1 MAARVFGSERG
12 HEEVVNLAQTLRA
25 SALALPSRP
34 AIIVDDV
41 VDCSYAQ
48 FADRVAAR
56 AGDLVSRNGVRPGDR
71 VGLFMTNRPDYLE
84 ALYAVWWAGAV
95 AVPLNSMMHP
105 REAVA
110 LLDDCKARVCLVSP
124 DLAEGMLSE
133 APNSA
138 VIRVID
144 ATELLAARKAN
155 AIGCSTATASDDA
168 WIFYTSG
175 TTGKPKGALLTH
187 SNLFA
192 MAIAYLADTEWVDDR
207 SGLLH
212 IALQSHAS
220 GLFALPFVARG
231 AAQVIPTATDPATIA
246 RLLTVHER
254 LSFFA
259 PPVLM
264 RRLAVS
270 PEIQSAPLERM
281 GTLLVGAAPVY
292 AEDLRLALGTFGPR
306 IWNGYG
312 QGETPCT
319 ITAMGQRQMAAA
331 AAAGD
336 DVLLSSVGVPRLG
349 IEVKIMQDDV
359 EVSDGD
365 IGEVC
370 VRGET
375 VMRGYLDRPEETAE
389 SLRGGW
395 LHTGDLGRW
404 ERGHLQLLDRSKDM
418 VISGGSNIYPR
429 EIEDRL
435 LQEPTV
441 AEVAVIGLPDPEWGE
456 RVVAIIVT
464 APGCTLDAD
473 RLDAFCLE
481 SMARYKRPKEYL
493 QVDSL
498 PRNGAGKVLKRELR
512 EQLQAK
518 E

>member
-1 MAARVFGSERG
+1 
-12 HEEVVNLAQTLRA
+12 
-25 SALALPSRP
+25 
-34 AIIVDDV
+34 
-41 VDCSYAQ
+41 
-48 FADRVAAR
+48 
-56 AGDLVSRNGVRPGDR
+56 
-71 VGLFMTNRPDYLE
+71 
-84 ALYAVWWAGAV
+84 
-95 AVPLNSMMHP
+95 
-105 REAVA
+105 
-110 LLDDCKARVCLVSP
+110 
-124 DLAEGMLSE
+124 
-133 APNSA
+133 
-138 VIRVID
+138 
-144 ATELLAARKAN
+144 
-155 AIGCSTATASDDA
+155 
-168 WIFYTSG
+168 
-175 TTGKPKGALLTH
+175 
-187 SNLFA
+187 
-192 MAIAYLADTEWVDDR
+192 
-207 SGLLH
+207 
-212 IALQSHAS
+212 
-220 GLFALPFVARG
+220 
-231 AAQVIPTATDPATIA
+231 
-246 RLLTVHER
+246 
-254 LSFFA
+254 
-259 PPVLM
+259 M
-264 RRLAVS
+264 RRLAFS

>member
-1 MAARVFGSERG
+1 VAARVPEPRCGGQED
-12 HEEVVNLAQTLRA
+12 VNLAQTLRA
-25 SALALPSRP
+25 SALAVPSRP
-34 AIIVDDV
+34 AIIVDDT

-56 AGDLVSRNGVRPGDR
+56 AGDLIARSGVRPGDR

-110 LLDDCKARVCLVSP
+110 LLEDCKARVCLVSP
-124 DLAEGMLSE
+124 DLAEGILSE
-133 APNSA
+133 APDPKLIRIIDEAELRIARSGVA
-138 VIRVID
+138 V
-144 ATELLAARKAN
+144 
-155 AIGCSTATASDDA
+155 GCSDTSEVEDA

-175 TTGKPKGALLTH
+175 TTGKPKGAQLTH
-187 SNLFA
+187 ANLFA
-192 MAIAYLADTEWVDDR
+192 MAVAYLADTEWVDDR

-231 AAQVIPTATDPATIA
+231 AAQVVPTATDPSTLA

-349 IEVKIMQDDV
+349 IEVTIMQDDV
-359 EVSDGD
+359 EVADGD

-370 VRGET
+370 VRGAT

-389 SLRGGW
+389 SLRSGW

-429 EIEDRL
+429 EIEDLL

-464 APGCTLDAD
+464 EPGCTLDAA

-493 QVDSL
+493 QLDSL

>member
-1 MAARVFGSERG
+1 M
-12 HEEVVNLAQTLRA
+12 NLAQTLRA
-25 SALALPSRP
+25 SALAVASRP
-34 AIIVDDV
+34 AIIVDDT
-41 VDCSYAQ
+41 VDCSYGQ

-56 AGDLVSRNGVRPGDR
+56 AGDLIARSGVQPGDR

-110 LLDDCKARVCLVSP
+110 LLEDCKARVCLVSP
-124 DLAEGMLSE
+124 DLAEGILSE
-133 APNSA
+133 APDPSLIRIFDDAELQRARSA
-138 VIRVID
+138 NV
-144 ATELLAARKAN
+144 
-155 AIGCSTATASDDA
+155 IGCSTATASDDA

-175 TTGKPKGALLTH
+175 TTGKPKGAQLTH
-187 SNLFA
+187 ANLFA
-192 MAIAYLADTEWVDDR
+192 MAIAYLADTEWVDER

-220 GLFALPFVARG
+220 GLFALPFIARG
-231 AAQVIPTATDPATIA
+231 AAQVVPTATDPATIA
-246 RLLTVHER
+246 QLLTVHER

-259 PPVLM
+259 PPLLM
-264 RRLAVS
+264 RRLAVA
-270 PEIQSAPLERM
+270 PESQAAPLERM

-292 AEDLRLALGTFGPR
+292 AEDLRLALSTFGPR

-336 DVLLSSVGVPRLG
+336 DLLLSSVGIPRIG
-349 IEVKIMQDDV
+349 IEVKIMQDHI
-359 EVSDGD
+359 EVADGD
-365 IGEVC
+365 VGEVC
-370 VRGET
+370 VRGAT
-375 VMRGYLDRPEETAE
+375 VMRGYLDRPDETAE

-429 EIEDRL
+429 EIEDL
-435 LQEPTV
+435 LIQEPTV
-441 AEVAVIGLPDPEWGE
+441 AEVAVIGLPDAEWGE
-456 RVVAIIVT
+456 RVVAVIVP
-464 APGCTLDAD
+464 AAGCTVDAA
-473 RLDAFCLE
+473 RLDAFCLD

-493 QVDSL
+493 QVDNL

-512 EQLQAK
+512 EQLQSK

>member
-1 MAARVFGSERG
+1 M
-12 HEEVVNLAQTLRA
+12 NLAQTLRA
-25 SALALPSRP
+25 SALAVPSRP
-34 AIIVDDV
+34 AVIVDDT

-48 FADRVAAR
+48 FADRVASR
-56 AGDLVSRNGVRPGDR
+56 AGDLISCSGVQPGDR

-110 LLDDCKARVCLVSP
+110 LLEDCKARVCFVSP
-124 DLAEGMLSE
+124 DLAEGILSE
-133 APNSA
+133 APNPA
-138 VIRVID
+138 LIRTLD
-144 ATELLAARKAN
+144 DSELRRARKADVV
-155 AIGCSTATASDDA
+155 GCSTTPEVDDA

-175 TTGKPKGALLTH
+175 TTGKPKGAQLTH
-187 SNLFA
+187 ANLFA
-192 MAIAYLADTEWVDDR
+192 MAVAYLADTEWVDDR

-231 AAQVIPTATDPATIA
+231 AAQVVPTSTDPAAIA
-246 RLLTVHER
+246 QLLTVHER

-259 PPVLM
+259 PPLLM

-319 ITAMGQRQMAAA
+319 ITAMGQRQMAEAA
-331 AAAGD
+331 ASGD
-336 DVLLSSVGVPRLG
+336 DLLLSSVGIPRVG
-349 IEVKIMQDDV
+349 IEVKIMQDHV
-359 EVSDGD
+359 EVADGD
-365 IGEVC
+365 VGEVC
-370 VRGET
+370 VRGAT
-375 VMRGYLDRPEETAE
+375 VMRGYLDRPEDTAE

-429 EIEDRL
+429 EIEDLL
-435 LQEPTV
+435 LQEPSV
-441 AEVAVIGLPDPEWGE
+441 AEVAVIGLPDAEWGE
-456 RVVAIIVT
+456 RVVAVIVA
-464 APGCTLDAD
+464 APGFTVDAA

-493 QVDSL
+493 QLDNL